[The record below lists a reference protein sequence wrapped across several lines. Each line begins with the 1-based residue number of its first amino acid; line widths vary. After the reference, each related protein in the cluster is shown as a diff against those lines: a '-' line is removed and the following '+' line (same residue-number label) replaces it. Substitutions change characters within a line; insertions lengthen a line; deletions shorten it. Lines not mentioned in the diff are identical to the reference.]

1 MANNVGASKPQHGS
15 AEASGR
21 PQQTNDLLD
30 SGDGS
35 GGGSGGGGSD
45 GGSDGGSRSG
55 SDGGSCDL

>member
-35 GGGSGGGGSD
+35 GGGGSD
-45 GGSDGGSRSG
+45 CGSDGGSRSG